1 MSKKT
6 NNNKTNQFKLIDVD
20 IKNGIT
26 FTALVN
32 DKELVQH
39 HFELNTIEK
48 MFGGNKW
55 NRRLSTQNTTHLL

>member
-1 MSKKT
+1 MST
-6 NNNKTNQFKLIDVD
+6 PNQDNKTHKFKLIDVD

-32 DKELVQH
+32 DKKLVQH

-48 MFGGNKW
+48 MFGGNK
-55 NRRLSTQNTTHLL
+55 SQEK

>member
-6 NNNKTNQFKLIDVD
+6 NNKTNQFKLIDVD

-55 NRRLSTQNTTHLL
+55 KI

>member
-6 NNNKTNQFKLIDVD
+6 NNKTNQFKLIDVD

-39 HFELNTIEK
+39 HFELNIIEK
-48 MFGGNKW
+48 MFGGNK
-55 NRRLSTQNTTHLL
+55 